1 MKKLLLTTLIAS
13 LLLLP
18 LGTVALADDETP
30 TPAETEMEYV
40 EYISGQAPAQSS
52 VEAMAPALHA
62 VLLALENRDQSVFT
76 TADSSL
82 SWEMLYNLLSMY
94 GQLDDR
100 SAYEGEQLVLPSE
113 TVMDYSAALFAAPLA
128 ADTMPAELS
137 DRMTYDPASDEY
149 YLYCGS
155 DGLSQV
161 VITRTEDLPGAV
173 SVSGKLMFLAED
185 MELASF
191 TATLALADNLFGYTL
206 TEMNVE

>member
-18 LGTVALADDETP
+18 LGTVALADDEAP

-40 EYISGQAPAQSS
+40 EYISGRAPAQSS

-62 VLLALENRDQSVFT
+62 VLLALENRDQSMFT

-100 SAYEGEQLVLPSE
+100 STYEGEQLVLPSE

-173 SVSGKLMFLAED
+173 AVSGKLMFLAED

>member
-18 LGTVALADDETP
+18 LGTVALADDEAP

-62 VLLALENRDQSVFT
+62 VLLAMENRDQSVFT

-100 SAYEGEQLVLPSE
+100 STYEGEQLVLPSE
-113 TVMDYSAALFAAPLA
+113 TVMDYSAALFELPPAVETL
-128 ADTMPAELS
+128 PAELA
-137 DRMTYDPASDEY
+137 DRMTYDAGLDEY
-149 YLYCGS
+149 RLYCGS
-155 DGLSQV
+155 DALSQV
-161 VITRTEDLPGAV
+161 VIDSTAD
-173 SVSGKLMFLAED
+173 SVGSVELTGRLVYLAED
-185 MELASF
+185 ETLCSF
-191 TATLALADNLFGYTL
+191 TASLAVCDNLFGYTL
-206 TEMNVE
+206 TELNVA